1 MVQVDMDISSL
12 IKRVAR
18 GKHGSEHLDRDEAKA
33 VFQTLLRPDADMLQ
47 LGAFLIAQR
56 MKGETSA
63 ELAGFVEATRESVQ
77 GFAQIVAPKGAVDLP
92 CYAGKR
98 RSGHAYL
105 AAAMLARGK
114 GVPIVVHGVEQ
125 IDDRVTAWQ
134 VLQEVGVRR
143 ASGLRDVAAI
153 LADDNIVYIDLA
165 ELSPDLF
172 RIYNLRERLG
182 VRSFANT
189 VARLMNPMLCEGQ
202 LNGFFHTPYA
212 DYMADANV
220 LLGQQRALIFMGA
233 EGEPELYADRQKV
246 IVKQQDNE
254 ITRLSFPESGQ
265 PVYPREPMPVEQL
278 KGSFVSMLQGDLSD
292 RELAVITRMN
302 EAFLWA
308 SDGEFPAGWREGKR
322 IEEKIT
328 D

>member
-1 MVQVDMDISSL
+1 MALMIQVDMDISPL

-18 GKHGSEHLDRDEAKA
+18 GKHGSEHLARAEAKE

-63 ELAGFVEATRESVQ
+63 ELTGFVEATRASIR
-77 GFAQIVAPKGAVDLP
+77 GFSQIVAPKGAVDLP

-105 AAAMLARGK
+105 AAAMQARVHGI
-114 GVPIVVHGVEQ
+114 PIVVHGVEH
-125 IDDRVTAWQ
+125 IDGRVTAWQ
-134 VLQEVGVRR
+134 VLQKGGVQR
-143 ASGLRDVAAI
+143 ASGLDEAAAI

-172 RIYNLRERLG
+172 RIYKLRARLG
-182 VRSFANT
+182 VRSFANS
-189 VARLMNPMLCEGQ
+189 VARLINPMLCDGQ

-220 LLGQQRALIFMGA
+220 LLGQKRSMIFMGA
-233 EGEPELYADRQKV
+233 EGEPELYADRQKIMVRQQADEV
-246 IVKQQDNE
+246 I
-254 ITRLSFPESGQ
+254 RLSFPEAGL
-265 PVYPREPMPVEQL
+265 PAYPREAMDERLL
-278 KGSFVSMLQGDLSD
+278 KENFLTMLHGELSE
-292 RELAVITRMN
+292 REVIVINRMN
-302 EAFLWA
+302 EALRWA
-308 SDGEFPAGWREGKR
+308 SQGELPLDWVEHN
-322 IEEKIT
+322 E
-328 D
+328 